1 MVILNRRDAES
12 PDIFYYDLVNVGVSP
27 TRTSAQNMR
36 DDETRNVPMLIS
48 LY

>member
-27 TRTSAQNMR
+27 TRTSAQNVC
-36 DDETRNVPMLIS
+36 DDGVRIVPMLIS